1 VFSAAKEDMIM
12 LRGLERIQLR
22 RKLKALQSF
31 CVVAFSDGKP
41 VPTFPENAL
50 ARGCV
55 ALALAAASL
64 IAAAP
69 LQAETWPTKR
79 VQVIVPFSPGSAT
92 DLLPRTVFEQVS
104 AKAGQP
110 IIIENRPGGGGAIGV
125 GAVAKADPDGHTIL
139 VHSNALVTAPAIQHM
154 PYDPVQ
160 DFAGVT
166 PLGNVPLVL
175 VISPDKHIGTLKELV
190 AAAKAKPGSI
200 NYAAAGIGTPPHL
213 TTERFRLAAKFEGQ
227 LVPFKGAPE
236 ALTEVI
242 TGRVD
247 FYFCPITPAMPF
259 IREGKLLALAVSSSK
274 RASALPEVPT
284 TVEAGFPDSD
294 FDFWIGALV
303 PKKTPRDVVTRIHEE
318 TANALHD
325 PSVKEKLAKL
335 GVEEMIMTPDD
346 FDARIAREA
355 PIAIDLAKAA
365 GIAAR

>member
-1 VFSAAKEDMIM
+1 MHKS
-12 LRGLERIQLR
+12 
-22 RKLKALQSF
+22 
-31 CVVAFSDGKP
+31 
-41 VPTFPENAL
+41 TT
-50 ARGCV
+50 ARG
-55 ALALAAASL
+55 AAAVAA
-64 IAAAP
+64 IAAVASVAAMIVAGP
-69 LQAETWPTKR
+69 MLAQTSPAATWPTKR
-79 VQVIVPFSPGSAT
+79 VQIVVPFSPGSAT
-92 DLLPRTVFEQVS
+92 DLLPRTIFEHVS
-104 AKAGQP
+104 AKVGQP

-125 GAVAKADPDGHTIL
+125 SSVAKADPDGYTIL
-139 VHSNALVTAPAIQHM
+139 VHSNALVTAPAIQAM

-160 DFAGVT
+160 DFAGIT

-175 VISPDKHIGTLKELV
+175 VISPDKNIKTLKELV
-190 AAAKAKPGSI
+190 AVAKAKPGAI

-274 RASALPEVPT
+274 RATALPDVPT

-294 FDFWIGALV
+294 FDFWIGMVV
-303 PKKTPRDVVTRIHEE
+303 PKKTPRDIVARIHQE
-318 TANALHD
+318 TVGGLRD
-325 PSVKEKLAKL
+325 PAVKEKLSKL
-335 GVEEMIMTPDD
+335 GVEEMVMSPED

-355 PIAIDLAKAA
+355 PIAMALAKAA
-365 GIAAR
+365 GISVK